1 MDSLGDFLHEWFGA
15 IDGSQITSAQMATR
29 AVVVYIAVIVI
40 VRYGKKRF
48 LGKGSAFDIILGVT
62 LGAVAGRAIS
72 GGAPVVPSLA
82 ACVVL
87 VALHWIFSLAAVES
101 HALGS
106 LIKGNARVI
115 VRDGKIDE
123 QALRDSHLSIR
134 DLEEELRHH
143 NVASLDKVAEARLER
158 SGRISI
164 LTKDA

>member
-1 MDSLGDFLHEWFGA
+1 MESLGDFLRHWFGA
-15 IDGSQITSAQMATR
+15 IDGSHITSAQMATR
-29 AVVVYIAVIVI
+29 AVVVYIAVIII
-40 VRYGKKRF
+40 VRCGKKRF
-48 LGKGSAFDIILGVT
+48 LGKGSAFDIILGVI

-82 ACVVL
+82 ACAAL

-101 HALGS
+101 HTLGN
-106 LIKGNARVI
+106 LIKGHARVI

-123 QALRDSHLSIR
+123 QTLRDSHLSIH
-134 DLEEELRHH
+134 DLEEELRQH

-158 SGRISI
+158 SGHISI